1 MSTFSTI
8 FAGFGGQGA
17 LSMGKILAYAA
28 MLEGK
33 EVSWCPSYGP
43 EMRGGTANVNVIV
56 SDEGIGSPVITKDAD
71 CVVALN
77 KPSLDKFVDIVAD
90 GGALVINSD
99 LAELADG
106 QAKAGVKVY
115 NVPANK
121 MAAEAFGGSK
131 LANLIM
137 LGAVVYATNPIKVES
152 IDDAFTHVFEGG
164 KAKFIP
170 DNKKAFEMGYEFAKN
185 NAYRNPLIKSGG
197 FCVQKLVQGIL
208 FLPVPT

>member
-115 NVPANK
+115 NVPANQ

-185 NAYRNPLIKSGG
+185 NA
-197 FCVQKLVQGIL
+197 
-208 FLPVPT
+208 

>member
-28 MLEGK
+28 MLEDK

-56 SDEGIGSPVITKDAD
+56 SDESIGSPVITKDAD

-77 KPSLDKFVDIVAD
+77 QPSLDKFVDTVVD

-99 LAELADG
+99 LATLADG
-106 QAKAGVKVY
+106 QAKAGTKVY
-115 NVPANK
+115 NIPANK
-121 MAAEAFGGSK
+121 LAGDAFGGFK

-137 LGAVVYATNPIKVES
+137 LGAVVYATHPIKVDS
-152 IDDAFTHVFEGG
+152 IDDAFIHVFDGA

-170 DNKKAFEMGYEFAKN
+170 NNKKAFEMGYNYAKDN
-185 NAYRNPLIKSGG
+185 CK
-197 FCVQKLVQGIL
+197 
-208 FLPVPT
+208 

>member
-121 MAAEAFGGSK
+121 MAAEAFGGSSWRTLSCWVRFYTQQTPSRLK
-131 LANLIM
+131 ALTMRSHTYLKAAKQNSFPITKKHLRWAMNLRK
-137 LGAVVYATNPIKVES
+137 TTHNFPES
-152 IDDAFTHVFEGG
+152 
-164 KAKFIP
+164 
-170 DNKKAFEMGYEFAKN
+170 
-185 NAYRNPLIKSGG
+185 
-197 FCVQKLVQGIL
+197 
-208 FLPVPT
+208 